1 MTATLTVPAT
11 RIQPRRSTRRRR
23 DNLAGYA
30 FISPA
35 LLLFLLFIAI
45 PLVACIVLSFTSWDV
60 LTPAK
65 WAGLANYRKL
75 AHDSV
80 AWQALVNTVLFAAA
94 SVVTHIVIGMA
105 LALAVN
111 RMGSR
116 ILRYIVRTT
125 IFFPVIVSWAAAA
138 LLWRYV
144 LDPDFGFVTYYL
156 KKLGASPPAWFI
168 SDTWALPSL
177 ISIDLWKTLGLT
189 FIILLAGLQ
198 TVPETLHEA
207 AAIDGAG
214 AWRRFW
220 NVTVPMMSPTLLFA
234 AITTAIGALQIF
246 EPMYII
252 TQGGPNNSTLSMS
265 EYVYNTAFRD
275 FTMGY
280 ACTLALCLVVA
291 IMLITGIQFWLSR
304 RWVTYDR

>member
-1 MTATLTVPAT
+1 MTATLTAAGRPT
-11 RIQPRRSTRRRR
+11 RVQRTIRQRRENVS
-23 DNLAGYA
+23 GYA
-30 FISPA
+30 FIAPA
-35 LLLFLLFIAI
+35 LLLFLLFVAV
-45 PLVACIVLSFTSWDV
+45 PLLACIALSFTSWDV

-80 AWQALVNTVLFAAA
+80 AWQALINTVLFAVA

-125 IFFPVIVSWAAAA
+125 VFFPVIVSWAAAA

-144 LDPDFGFVTYYL
+144 LDPDFGFITYYL

-168 SDTWALPSL
+168 SDRWALPSL

-214 AWRRFW
+214 PWRRFW

-252 TQGGPNNSTLSMS
+252 TKGGPNNSTLSIS

-280 ACTLALCLVVA
+280 ACTLALCLVAA
-291 IMLITGIQFWLSR
+291 IILITGIQFWLSR